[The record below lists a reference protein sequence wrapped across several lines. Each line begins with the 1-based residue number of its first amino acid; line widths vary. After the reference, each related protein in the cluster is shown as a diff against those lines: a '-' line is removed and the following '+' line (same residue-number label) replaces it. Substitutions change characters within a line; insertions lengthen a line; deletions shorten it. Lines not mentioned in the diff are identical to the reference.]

1 MPRPPPASP
10 SSFSGTVAVLLRSYA
25 ALLRSKTD
33 RRLALG
39 TLLAAPAAAAA
50 AFLFFRRGGRNAGA
64 PLFSNLNVFRSLG
77 YALFSPRLR
86 NMVIVTGLLSMTL
99 GRGFGGGGGGG
110 GGGSMRAPAIFAVVW
125 FAWYLVRVRETPD
138 VRCLWTQWNM
148 QLVEKARLTHTAFS
162 PVFWMVCLVVVGLS
176 CINLPNRT
184 VSAFTHSF
192 I

>member
-1 MPRPPPASP
+1 MPRPRPRPASP
-10 SSFSGTVAVLLRSYA
+10 SSFSGTVA

-33 RRLALG
+33 RRLAVG

-99 GRGFGGGGGGG
+99 GRGFGGGGGG
-110 GGGSMRAPAIFAVVW
+110 SRRAPAIFAVVW
-125 FAWYLVRVRETPD
+125 LAWYLVRVRETPD

-162 PVFWMVCLVVVGLS
+162 PVFWMVCSMVVGLA
-176 CINLPNRT
+176 CIPNRT
-184 VSAFTHSF
+184 VSGFTHTPPPSQ
-192 I
+192 

>member
-1 MPRPPPASP
+1 MPRPRPASP
-10 SSFSGTVAVLLRSYA
+10 PSFSGTVAVLLRSYA

-33 RRLALG
+33 RRLAVG

-99 GRGFGGGGGGG
+99 GRGFGGGGGG
-110 GGGSMRAPAIFAVVW
+110 SRRAPAIFAVVW
-125 FAWYLVRVRETPD
+125 LAWYLVRVRETPD

-162 PVFWMVCLVVVGLS
+162 PVFWMVCSRVVGLS
-176 CINLPNRT
+176 CIPNRT
-184 VSAFTHSF
+184 VSGFTHSY